1 MRIVTPWD
9 DRVLLLR
16 DEDLRADWFQE
27 DELAIADAFRLA
39 SRREEWM
46 LSRMAAKQLAV
57 QLGVARDAQ
66 AIRVERPVLAGT
78 DWRVSL
84 SHSAPYA
91 AAAIAREPI
100 GIDVQLVRT
109 LDERAAHLF
118 LSAEE
123 TEAME
128 RCSIAHRILH
138 WWCAKEAA
146 FKQRSNEFVTLRQ
159 LPLRML
165 AERVDGMSFDA
176 VETLL
181 VRDVI
186 VAVTRPTS

>member
-9 DRVLLLR
+9 DRVLVLR
-16 DEDLRADWFQE
+16 DAELHADWFSD
-27 DELAIADAFRLA
+27 DELAIANAFHLA
-39 SRREEWM
+39 SRRDEWM
-46 LSRMAAKQLAV
+46 LSRIAAKQLAM
-57 QLGVARDAQ
+57 QLDVASDAR
-66 AIRVERPVLAGT
+66 AIRVERPYLAGT
-78 DWRVSL
+78 RWTVSL

-91 AAAIAREPI
+91 AAALAREPI

-118 LSAEE
+118 LSPEE

-128 RCSIAHRILH
+128 RCTIEHRILH

-146 FKQRSNEFVTLRQ
+146 FKQRSNEFTTLRQ

-165 AERVDGMSFDA
+165 DERGDGMSFDA
-176 VETLL
+176 VETVLIG
-181 VRDVI
+181 DAI